1 MQHALYPSAATAAA
15 VVGPD
20 PSRRRANK
28 FMLAGAAVVTAG
40 ALVAGPATPSLPIE
54 IQNRAV
60 QLTALSAKAT
70 DSPFAVYTEIVGDTV
85 TNVANLA
92 GAWLA
97 NPFPVL
103 TQVATNQIGYA
114 SEFFGAVF
122 ALPANW
128 DAYTKTERAQTFLQ
142 QWQDAT
148 AAGNTGDAT
157 RYGSSYILYGALAA
171 LSPIYNS
178 ILTYTPRGSTVE
190 NVGIPEQIVQ
200 NLANAVGAI
209 FSPATWITGIFESV
223 YGAAIGAVSAFSD
236 CVVGLVTSVSNGDIG
251 GAINSVLN
259 MPGFVVNALLNGW
272 QHPTAQAPFP
282 ALLTWQAGGTNATT
296 STGLLGQLLVKIPAA
311 IAKAIT
317 PAPAATTTT
326 TATVAALSV
335 SSTETA
341 STATE
346 SANVA
351 EADAQ
356 SSTTESETESAAV
369 VPASVATESVDDV
382 TEEATDA
389 ASTDTVSTPAAESD
403 ADDADTTPAA
413 ADEAS
418 ESASDDTESTD
429 SAATDES
436 STGSADSATSDSSDS
451 DSGSGSAASGS
462 SDSGSGSA
470 ASGSSSSGSAPAS
483 GSGSGSSD
491 SE

>member
-15 VVGPD
+15 VVDPD

-85 TNVANLA
+85 TNVANIA

-122 ALPANW
+122 ALPTNW
-128 DAYTKTERAQTFLQ
+128 DTYTKTERAQNFLK

-251 GAINSVLN
+251 GAINSVLS

-311 IAKAIT
+311 IAAAIK
-317 PAPAATTTT
+317 PATTP
-326 TATVAALSV
+326 TATVATTAALTV
-335 SSTETA
+335 SATETA

-346 SANVA
+346 SAKVA

-356 SSTTESETESAAV
+356 SSATESATESAAV

-470 ASGSSSSGSAPAS
+470 ASGSSSSGSAS